1 MIIVTK
7 DDSGKIDDDT
17 LMYFG
22 SHNFSTNAWGKLE
35 KQGTQFTIAN
45 WELGVAFLPGDGSK
59 DNKLKIVENLNVKF
73 PPEKYQFG
81 DIPFF
86 GDVEYN

>member
-17 LMYFG
+17 LLYFG
-22 SHNFSTNAWGKLE
+22 SHNFSTNAWGKQE

-45 WELGVAFLPGDGSK
+45 WELGVAFLPEEGSK
-59 DNKLKIVENLNVKF
+59 EKKMEIMESLNVRF
-73 PPEKYQFG
+73 PPEKY
-81 DIPFF
+81 
-86 GDVEYN
+86 